1 MIFDF
6 LTFSF
11 SHQDTDARMFDKDYI
26 ENNED
31 DGLKIGQMIK
41 NPKGKI
47 HVLYNPTDLALLI
60 SGISTD
66 RLGRTG
72 AKEGDGNLHPALVGK
87 VSSYNYRKNHM
98 SFCEQC
104 THNYH
109 FAPPALAYYDANY
122 LE

>member
-1 MIFDF
+1 MALF
-6 LTFSF
+6 L
-11 SHQDTDARMFDKDYI
+11 HQDTHPRMFDKDYI
-26 ENNED
+26 ERDQEDDMNN

-41 NPKGKI
+41 HPKGKI
-47 HVLYNPTDLALLI
+47 HILYNPMDAALII
-60 SGISTD
+60 SGNLTG
-66 RLGRTG
+66 RLGRRG
-72 AKEGDGNLHPALVGK
+72 ANEGDSNLHPDLVGK